1 MTELT
6 LVSSYQYPLQ
16 SLIESALANQLRL
29 LQAGLQRTQQRLK
42 LFETKYKLS
51 TSIFITQLENDD
63 LEETLDFIEW
73 LGEYNM
79 LKRLEQK
86 IGVLQGIQ
94 IAN

>member
-16 SLIESALANQLRL
+16 NLIKSALANQLRL

-51 TSIFITQLENDD
+51 TSIFITRLENDE